1 MTQRMS
7 KYSKE
12 KKQHALE
19 LMSAPEKL
27 SVPEVAVRTGV
38 SKATL
43 YLWQREARTKG
54 LAVPAG
60 SGVAEGWSASD
71 KFGVV
76 VETAGMS
83 EAELAEYCRK
93 KGVFVEQVR
102 AWRQA
107 CESGIAAGAAEGG
120 PALREERKRNR
131 RLQKELQRKE
141 RALAE
146 AAALLVLSR
155 KLEAFRTEGEDA

>member
-1 MTQRMS
+1 MA

-12 KKQHALE
+12 KKQHALT
-19 LMSAPEKL
+19 LMSPPENL

-43 YLWQREARTKG
+43 YLWQKEARMKG

-60 SGVAEGWSASD
+60 SSVAEGWSARD
-71 KFGVV
+71 KLAVV
-76 VETAGMS
+76 IETAGLA

-93 KGVFVEQVR
+93 KGLYVEQVR
-102 AWRQA
+102 AWRKA
-107 CESGIAAGAAEGG
+107 CESGIAGGVAGAA
-120 PALREERKRNR
+120 PALKEERKRNR
-131 RLQKELQRKE
+131 QLEKELRRKD

-155 KLEAFRTEGEDA
+155 KLEAFRTEDEDA

>member
-1 MTQRMS
+1 MS

-12 KKQHALE
+12 KKEHALE

-27 SVPEVAVRTGV
+27 SVPEAAVRTGV

-43 YLWQREARTKG
+43 YLWQREARAKG

-60 SGVAEGWSASD
+60 DGIAEGWSARD

-76 VETAGMS
+76 VETAGLP

-93 KGVFVEQVR
+93 KGLFVEQVR
-102 AWRQA
+102 AWREA
-107 CESGIAAGAAEGG
+107 CESGIAAGSAEGA
-120 PALREERKRNR
+120 PALRAARKRSR
-131 RLQKELQRKE
+131 HLERELRRKE

-146 AAALLVLSR
+146 TAALLVLSR

>member
-1 MTQRMS
+1 MS
-7 KYSKE
+7 KHSKE
-12 KKQHALE
+12 KKQHALA
-19 LMSAPEKL
+19 LMSPPENL
-27 SVPEVAVRTGV
+27 SVPEVAVRSGV

-43 YLWQREARTKG
+43 YLWQREARAKG

-60 SGVAEGWSASD
+60 AGVAEGWSARD
-71 KFGVV
+71 KLGVV
-76 VETAGMS
+76 VETAGLS

-93 KGVFVEQVR
+93 KGLFIEQVR
-102 AWRQA
+102 AWREA
-107 CESGIAAGAAEGG
+107 CEAGIAEGG
-120 PALREERKRNR
+120 TNAMPALRDERKRNR
-131 RLQKELQRKE
+131 QLEKELRRKE

>member
-1 MTQRMS
+1 MS

-12 KKQHALE
+12 KKEHALK

-27 SVPEVAVRTGV
+27 SVPGVAVRTGV
-38 SKATL
+38 SEATL
-43 YLWQREARTKG
+43 YLWQRAARAKG

-60 SGVAEGWSASD
+60 SGVAENWSARD

-76 VETAGMS
+76 VETLALA

-93 KGVFVEQVR
+93 KGLYVEQVR

-107 CESGIAAGAAEGG
+107 CENGIAAG
-120 PALREERKRNR
+120 
-131 RLQKELQRKE
+131 
-141 RALAE
+141 
-146 AAALLVLSR
+146 S
-155 KLEAFRTEGEDA
+155 TESQ

>member
-1 MTQRMS
+1 MS
-7 KYSKE
+7 KHSKE
-12 KKQHALE
+12 KKQHALA
-19 LMSAPEKL
+19 LMSALEKL
-27 SVPEVAVRTGV
+27 SVAEVAVRTGV

-43 YLWQREARTKG
+43 YLWQREARAQG

-60 SGVAEGWSASD
+60 GGVAEGWSARD

-76 VETAGMS
+76 VETAGLS

-93 KGVFVEQVR
+93 KGLFIEQVR
-102 AWRQA
+102 AWRQV
-107 CESGIAAGAAEGG
+107 CESAIGAGAGEAVAG
-120 PALREERKRNR
+120 LRDARKRNR
-131 RLQKELQRKE
+131 QLEKELRRKE

>member
-1 MTQRMS
+1 MA

-12 KKQHALE
+12 KKQHALA
-19 LMSAPEKL
+19 LMSPPENL

-43 YLWQREARTKG
+43 YLWQKEARMKG

-60 SGVAEGWSASD
+60 SGVAEGWSAPD
-71 KFGVV
+71 KLAVV
-76 VETAGMS
+76 IETAGLA

-93 KGVFVEQVR
+93 KGLYVEQVR
-102 AWRQA
+102 AWREA
-107 CESGIAAGAAEGG
+107 CERGIAGGGAGAV
-120 PALREERKRNR
+120 PALKEERKRNR
-131 RLQKELQRKE
+131 RLEKELRRKD

-155 KLEAFRTEGEDA
+155 KLEAFRTEDEDA